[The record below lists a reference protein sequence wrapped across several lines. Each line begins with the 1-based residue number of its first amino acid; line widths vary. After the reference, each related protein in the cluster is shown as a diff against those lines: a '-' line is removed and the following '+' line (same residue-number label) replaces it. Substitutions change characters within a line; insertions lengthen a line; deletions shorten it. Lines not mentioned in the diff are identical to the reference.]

1 MYSPRIRDELIP
13 QIYRVARQAGVAMTT
28 WVNHALE
35 QALRE
40 GRGAGDQIEAN
51 GHSHPENSNGGRSKR
66 EAI

>member
-40 GRGAGDQIEAN
+40 GTGAGDQIEAN
-51 GHSHPENSNGGRSKR
+51 GHSYTDKSNGRRPKR

>member
-35 QALRE
+35 QALGE
-40 GRGAGDQIEAN
+40 GIGAGDQIEGN
-51 GHSHPENSNGGRSKR
+51 GDSHPENSNGGRSRR